1 MERKAVSAVFLTL
14 IMLLSGCLGSDDT
27 EGETI
32 ETEIQQEVVAS
43 FTLIQYRHPCCR
55 RYCVSRWIG

>member
-1 MERKAVSAVFLTL
+1 MERKASQCCFPDSDIASFW
-14 IMLLSGCLGSDDT
+14 LSGSDNT
-27 EGETI
+27 EGEVI

-43 FTLIQYRHPCCR
+43 FTLPTSAPCCR